1 MNPLFCCS
9 IRVLTYLVFAEKF
22 DQAITDYSASLELK
36 TALLPQSSR
45 QIAEA
50 HYKLSIVLDLQSGR
64 LAQAIKH
71 IEKAL
76 DSVDARLA
84 ELRNGLSGQVAHMP
98 EPAKGKKRD
107 PKGKGKGKMV
117 EDVPMD
123 EEDDEEDDEDDDD
136 EEEAEDED
144 EEMAEVGPFCKHA
157 SFSIRRVHKPLKVL
171 TRLIGGKP

>member
-1 MNPLFCCS
+1 MPF
-9 IRVLTYLVFAEKF
+9 
-22 DQAITDYSASLELK
+22 
-36 TALLPQSSR
+36 SSR

-107 PKGKGKGKMV
+107 PKGKGKGKATNTKLAQDELVQNMSKTQIASEIKELEELR
-117 EDVPMD
+117 EDL
-123 EEDDEEDDEDDDD
+123 
-136 EEEAEDED
+136 A
-144 EEMAEVGPFCKHA
+144 
-157 SFSIRRVHKPLKVL
+157 LKVMAL
-171 TRLIGGKP
+171 SPIAPTT